1 MIDIIELLFYNVTN
15 GDRIMARPVEYDIEK
30 VLDNAMELF
39 WEKGYEGV
47 SMAQLVKHTGLNRR
61 TMYSLFQDK
70 EGIFKDA
77 LDNYYTKKS
86 AQKLAILKEN
96 SGKKGIVLF
105 FQSFTFKDDFKGCLF
120 SNTLREKAYVDE
132 DTYNIPKNYFDTV
145 CAQMEI
151 NLTQAV
157 DSSEFTGDSKAMA
170 LTFIT
175 FIHGFQVYGKYNNS
189 KEDSDAIIKNLIS
202 MVR

>member
-1 MIDIIELLFYNVTN
+1 
-15 GDRIMARPVEYDIEK
+15 MARPVEYDIEK

-96 SGKKGIVLF
+96 PGKQGIVLF

-120 SNTLREKAYVDE
+120 SNTLREKEYVDE
-132 DTYNIPKNYFDTV
+132 DTYNIPRNYFDTV
-145 CAQMEI
+145 CTQMEI
-151 NLTQAV
+151 NLTQAFE
-157 DSSEFTGDSKAMA
+157 SSEFTGDSKAMA